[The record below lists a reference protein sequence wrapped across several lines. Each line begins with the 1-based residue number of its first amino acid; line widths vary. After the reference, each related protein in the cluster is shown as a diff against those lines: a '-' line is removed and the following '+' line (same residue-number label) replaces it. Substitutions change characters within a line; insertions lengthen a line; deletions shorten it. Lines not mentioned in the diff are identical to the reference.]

1 MALPNKSYM
10 KLVAGESST
19 HSDIY
24 SSSRIK
30 VGDTIKISG
39 TASNNGVFFVS
50 DITID
55 STNVYYILQGNA
67 IVGET
72 SNTNRDIQ
80 IEVIRATGDKLIA
93 LGDVDSAD
101 NIHVW
106 SNNATTDY
114 TAKDFTTS
122 GWLESAI
129 QPTISGGDA
138 KYIFH
143 FADEALRVCNVNEQ
157 DSSYVKW
164 YGYIQRHQFAYANA
178 DASGSE
184 LGYSPVF
191 AEWQE
196 HPNLLMSPKM
206 AGSVSFCYVNS
217 ANVGESGGT
226 NPTLP
231 DDEHSSTATG
241 GASSNTNLYS
251 EHRGVCTKKLNAGN
265 SNSPLEVNDT
275 GTIAANLTDT
285 SFNFQDA
292 DDNAVLDQSTL
303 GEVITI
309 DEDYGVAPKEFM
321 HCTKTSGSAGG
332 AIEYSRAYGGNLS
345 GTAPDSYADEET
357 PIIERG
363 IGFNIGVSD
372 GTADGNW
379 EAATY
384 EFYQSFVYD
393 GNQESLPVKMGDG
406 DDGTNIDAGTHATA
420 GGKSLRVADNADIA
434 YSGRISGAIVYIRK
448 QNTDNDLILLA
459 DIDIVKGVRTSLDG
473 DHNNWTYEADDG
485 YYVIG
490 GATGNAISPNID
502 TYTTI
507 NGFSPDVKYVS
518 IGRLGESY
526 KASVVAGRRTFI
538 ANVRTFGST
547 GDIERFGD
555 RIMYSE
561 VNKFDTF
568 LPHNFIDVSKGDFGE
583 YTALEVFADRLLAFK
598 HNLVHIINI
607 SSPSP
612 AGWYLEDTIKYH
624 GINFPYS
631 VTRTEFGIAW
641 VNEAGCFLYDGSK
654 VINLIEKKLAVTNST
669 FSSGD
674 EPSDL
679 SGETESGLVS
689 TPVPWFE
696 IAKGS
701 ANVKDPLVGYDAVS
715 NSLIVI
721 RSPSDSSVNGNYC
734 YIYDFDSNG
743 WIFTSKMLNHSEHS
757 TGFVTDWNNN
767 LIFGVNTPAGDS
779 DVNFFKYL
787 PVSSACTDQ
796 VLATKDIDFKSPGTT
811 KKIYSVTMTYKSSAE
826 QNRPLSYAIDGTQSF
841 SLMSHK
847 ITPQGNTGGADYL
860 ESSASSG
867 TVWDIATFKPQFPIS
882 CQSIQLKL
890 DLASSGTFEINDI
903 TIEYRVVRNKMVS

>member
-1 MALPNKSYM
+1 VAAPTESYM
-10 KLVAGESST
+10 LLTAGESST
-19 HSDIY
+19 HTDIN

-30 VGDTIKISG
+30 VGDTIRISG
-39 TASNNGVFFVS
+39 TLSNNGIFFVS
-50 DITID
+50 DINID
-55 STNVYYILQGNA
+55 STNVYYILKGNTV
-67 IVGET
+67 VGET
-72 SNTNRDIQ
+72 SNTNRDLQ
-80 IEVIRATGDKLIA
+80 IDVIRATGDKLIA

-143 FADEALRVCNVNEQ
+143 FADEALRVCNINEQ
-157 DSSYVKW
+157 DSSYIKW

-196 HPNLLMSPKM
+196 HSNLLRSPKM
-206 AGSVSFCYVNS
+206 AGSVSYCYVNS

-241 GASSNTNLYS
+241 GDSTNTNFYS

-265 SNSPLEVNDT
+265 SDSPLEVNDT

-292 DDNAVLDQSTL
+292 ADNAVLDQSTL

-321 HCTKTSGSAGG
+321 HCTKTSGASGVP
-332 AIEYSRAYGGNLS
+332 IEYSRAYGGNLS
-345 GTAPDSYADEET
+345 GTAPDSYADEDT

-406 DDGTNIDAGTHATA
+406 DDTTNLDVGTHTTA
-420 GGKSLRVADNADIA
+420 GGKSLRVSVYSDIA
-434 YSGRISGAIVYIRK
+434 YSGRISGARVYIRK
-448 QNTDNDLILLA
+448 QNTDDDLTLLV
-459 DIDIVKGVRTSLDG
+459 DIDIVKGIRTSLDG

-490 GATGNAISPNID
+490 DATGNALSPNID

-526 KASVVAGRRTFI
+526 KTSIVAGRRTFI
-538 ANVRTFGST
+538 ANVRTFGTT

-568 LPHNFIDVSKGDFGE
+568 LPHNFIDVSKGDYGE
-583 YTALEVFADRLLAFK
+583 YTALEAFADRLLAFK

-612 AGWYLEDTIKYH
+612 SGWYLEDTIKYH
-624 GINFPYS
+624 GVSFSYS
-631 VTRTEFGIAW
+631 VTRTEFGVAW

-654 VINLIEKKLAVTNST
+654 VINLIEKKIAVTQST
-669 FSSGD
+669 FTTGLSPGD
-674 EPSDL
+674 F
-679 SGETESGLVS
+679 SGETETGLVS
-689 TPVPWFE
+689 TSIPWFE

-701 ANVKDPLVGYDAVS
+701 ANVKDPLVGYDGIS

-734 YIYDFDSNG
+734 YIYDFDSAG
-743 WIFTSKMLNHSEHS
+743 WIFTTKMLNHSEHC
-757 TGFVTDWNNN
+757 TNFATDWNGN
-767 LIFGVNTPAGDS
+767 LIFGVNTPAADS

-787 PVSSACTDQ
+787 PISSACDDQ
-796 VLATKDIDFKSPGTT
+796 HFVTKDIDFKSPGTI
-811 KKIYSVTMTYKSSAE
+811 KKIYSIRMTYRSSVE
-826 QNRPLSYAIDGTQSF
+826 QNRPLSYAVDGTKSYTNF
-841 SLMSHK
+841 KVTS
-847 ITPQGNTGGADYL
+847 PQGDSGGADYL
-860 ESSASSG
+860 ESTANSG
-867 TVWDIATFKPQFPIS
+867 ADWDIATFKPISPIS
-882 CQSIQLKL
+882 CQSIQIKFT
-890 DLASSGTFEINDI
+890 LASSGTFEINDM
-903 TIEYRVVRNKMVS
+903 TIEYRVIRSKMVS